1 MGSLGL
7 PGDALGTFSWSR
19 FGANIDTW
27 WFLPQFYEA
36 FLRVGVTKY
45 QFLHQTVT
53 KMNAAADP
61 PDPPETV
68 AASAAQTLTSPRAK
82 GQDYGS

>member
-1 MGSLGL
+1 
-7 PGDALGTFSWSR
+7 
-19 FGANIDTW
+19 
-27 WFLPQFYEA
+27 
-36 FLRVGVTKY
+36 
-45 QFLHQTVT
+45 
-53 KMNAAADP
+53 MNAAADPADPADP

>member
-1 MGSLGL
+1 M
-7 PGDALGTFSWSR
+7 DTF
-19 FGANIDTW
+19 
-27 WFLPQFYEA
+27 LMKYQLYEA
-36 FLRVGVTKY
+36 FLKVGVTKY

-61 PDPPETV
+61 ADPAETV
-68 AASAAQTLTSPRAK
+68 AATAAQTLTSPRAK